1 MREGGAGMAERGLG
15 VELGAALLKVVLLE
29 RTSDGY
35 GVLAA
40 GMRETPAGAIAGGRV
55 LQPEAVSGSLREL
68 LKKMKITQKKCFMA
82 LGKQSVTLR
91 TAQLPAMPERELR
104 EAVRWEAEK
113 HLHFPLDEAVV
124 DYTGVREIK
133 GEDGDKLEVCL
144 AAAQKEVVH
153 GYLEA
158 VSLAGLN
165 PVAVDTET
173 FALFRLLIC
182 LQQAGPGEEG
192 ISHASLL
199 LDAGVEASSIL
210 IVDGSRL
217 GFQRVVPLGER
228 ASPED
233 LSREV
238 QRSVDYYF
246 YNSRERESQLRH
258 VWLAGAGSECG
269 QLLTRLREDLEI
281 EPRVLNPFASMKI
294 QLKTG
299 FDELNNVAPHLGVA
313 CGLALRGWR
322 HGS

>member
-1 MREGGAGMAERGLG
+1 LR
-15 VELGAALLKVVLLE
+15 ALLKSAKV
-29 RTSDGY
+29 
-35 GVLAA
+35 
-40 GMRETPAGAIAGGRV
+40 
-55 LQPEAVSGSLREL
+55 
-68 LKKMKITQKKCFMA
+68 TQKNCFLA

-104 EAVRWEAEK
+104 EAVRWEAQK
-113 HLHFPLDEAVV
+113 HLHFPLEEAVV

-133 GEDGDKLEVCL
+133 GEDSNKLEVYL

-158 VSLAGLN
+158 ASLAGLN

-173 FALFRLLIC
+173 FSLFRLLMY
-182 LQQAGPGEEG
+182 LRQAGPQEEE
-192 ISHASLL
+192 SVPKVSLL

-210 IVDGSRL
+210 IVEGERL

-233 LSREV
+233 LSREA

-246 YNSRERESQLRH
+246 YNSRERESQLRQ
-258 VWLAGAGSECG
+258 VWLAGAGSERD
-269 QLLTRLREDLEI
+269 QLLARLREDLEI
-281 EPRVLNPFASMKI
+281 EPHVLNPFLSMKMQI
-294 QLKTG
+294 KAGLT
-299 FDELNNVAPHLGVA
+299 ELNNIAPSLAVA
-313 CGLALRGWR
+313 CGLALRWWR

>member
-1 MREGGAGMAERGLG
+1 MAERGLG

-29 RTSDGY
+29 RTRDGY

-40 GMRETPAGAIAGGRV
+40 DVRETPAGAIVGGRV
-55 LQPEAVSGSLREL
+55 LQPEAVSKSLREL
-68 LKKMKITQKKCFMA
+68 LKSAKVTQKNCFLA

-158 VSLAGLN
+158 ANLAGLN

-173 FALFRLLIC
+173 FSLFRLLMY
-182 LQQAGPGEEG
+182 LQQAGPGEEEVVPKV
-192 ISHASLL
+192 SLL

-210 IVDGSRL
+210 IVEGGRL
-217 GFQRVVPLGER
+217 GFHRVVPLGEK

-246 YNSRERESQLRH
+246 YNSRERESQLRQ
-258 VWLAGAGSECG
+258 VWLAGAGSERD
-269 QLLTRLREDLEI
+269 QLLSRLREDLEI
-281 EPRVLNPFASMKI
+281 EPQVLDPFLSMKLQI
-294 QLKTG
+294 KTG
-299 FDELNNVAPHLGVA
+299 LTELNNVAPHLAVA

-322 HGS
+322 NGS